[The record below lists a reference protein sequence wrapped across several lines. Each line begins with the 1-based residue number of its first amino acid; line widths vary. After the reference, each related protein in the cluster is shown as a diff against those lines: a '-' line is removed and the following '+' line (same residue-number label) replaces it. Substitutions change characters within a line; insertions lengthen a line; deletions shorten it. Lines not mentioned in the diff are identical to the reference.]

1 MNLSELVVKARGI
14 DPPQGDLPGKCVFCG
29 SSTEQGHKPA
39 FGDSFCNAPLLS
51 GGNVICPA
59 CQHMNTAE
67 IPGAKQSAGKLYRS
81 NAWYASE
88 AGIGVIRF
96 PKKEKKEGEEQHVAR
111 DLSSVFSLPE
121 RTPRSI
127 LLEPPEPPF
136 VVSLTRSYKKP
147 TWQALMRL
155 NGGVATSR
163 GHFPVGCDYEC
174 VYIYAEK
181 LREDLAIIDRLRTD
195 PSRPGKILLSKAE
208 LESGK
213 VGASGVAKLMEAGFD
228 VAATLADLARR
239 ANDPGWGLAVFV
251 A

>member
-1 MNLSELVVKARGI
+1 MGNQKGI
-14 DPPQGDLPGKCVFCG
+14 CVFCG
-29 SSTEQGHKPA
+29 IETEHGHEPA

-51 GGNVICPA
+51 GGNVICQN

-81 NAWYASE
+81 NAWYASAE
-88 AGIGVIRF
+88 GIGVIRF
-96 PKKEKKEGEEQHVAR
+96 PKKEKKEGEEQLVAR
-111 DLSSVFSLPE
+111 DLSSVFPLPE

-136 VVSLTRSYKKP
+136 VISLTRSYKKP
-147 TWQALMRL
+147 TWQALMRM

-163 GHFPVGCDYEC
+163 GHFPVGCDYDC
-174 VYIYAEK
+174 IYIDAAK
-181 LREDLAIIDRLRTD
+181 LREDLSIIDRLRAD
-195 PSRPGKILLSKAE
+195 PTKPGKILLSKAE

-213 VGASGVAKLMEAGFD
+213 IGAGGIAKLMDAHMD
-228 VAATLADLARR
+228 VAAIVSDLRKR
-239 ANDPGWGLAVFV
+239 ANDPVWGLAVFV